1 MRSWAGVAQR
11 VRAVDPLA
19 ADLVLAAVVA
29 ALSLAQLAAPSGH
42 GAVDPLGAVVTVVL
56 CAPLAARSR
65 APRLALVAMTVVAT
79 GYALL
84 DYPQVVMGLPLVVA
98 IYAVGARHGLR
109 ASAGVLAL
117 LAALLA
123 VSFTADQQDPGLV
136 DLVVTVATLGA
147 AWWAGATVRGR
158 REQVELLEERSALLE
173 RVRRDEA
180 GQAVARERLR
190 IARELHDVV
199 AHSMS
204 VVAVQSGMAQ
214 HVLATQPE
222 RAGAA
227 LAAISQS
234 SRAALVEL
242 RRLLGVLRAD
252 DEPEGSLAPA
262 LGLADLPALVE
273 RIRDAGVRA
282 ELSTTGEPGAV
293 PAAVGLTAYRIVQE
307 ALTNTVRHAGPG
319 STATV
324 SVTCG
329 PTAVDVLVAD
339 DGTGAPAPVGGAGS
353 GLVGMRERVDVFGG
367 DLAAGPS
374 TGGGWRVAAHLPL
387 DVREPA

>member
-1 MRSWAGVAQR
+1 M
-11 VRAVDPLA
+11 RAVDPLA
-19 ADLVLAAVVA
+19 ADVVLATVVA
-29 ALSLAQLAAPSGH
+29 ALSLAQLLAPSRAD
-42 GAVDPLGAVVTVVL
+42 AVDLLGVVVTVVL
-56 CAPLAARSR
+56 CAPLAVRSR
-65 APRLALVAMTVVAT
+65 AARLALLALIVVAT
-79 GYALL
+79 GYVLL
-84 DYPQVVMGLPLVVA
+84 GYPQVVLGLPLVVA
-98 IYAVGARHGLR
+98 VYTVGARHGLR

-117 LAALLA
+117 LAVLLA
-123 VSFTADQQDPGLV
+123 VSFAADRQDPGPV

-158 REQVELLEERSALLE
+158 REQVELVEERAALVE

-180 GQAVARERLR
+180 GRAVARERLR

-227 LAAISQS
+227 LEAISQS
-234 SRAALVEL
+234 SRSALVEL

-262 LGLADLPALVE
+262 LGLADLPGLVE
-273 RIRDAGVRA
+273 RMRDAGVQA
-282 ELSTTGEPGAV
+282 DLATTGDPAAV
-293 PAAVGLTAYRIVQE
+293 PVAVGLTAYRIVQE

-324 SVTCG
+324 TVTCG
-329 PTAVDVLVAD
+329 PTAVDVVVAD
-339 DGTGAPAPVGGAGS
+339 DGAGSPSPAAGAGS

-367 DLAAGPS
+367 DLAAGAAA
-374 TGGGWRVAAHLPL
+374 GGGWRVAAHLPTGP
-387 DVREPA
+387 REPA

>member
-1 MRSWAGVAQR
+1 M
-11 VRAVDPLA
+11 RAVDPLA
-19 ADLVLAAVVA
+19 ADVVLAAVVA
-29 ALSLAQLAAPSGH
+29 ALSLAQLAAPAGP
-42 GAVDPLGAVVTVVL
+42 GAVDPLGAAATVVL
-56 CAPLAARSR
+56 CAPLAVRSR
-65 APRLALVAMTVVAT
+65 AARLALVAMTVVAT
-79 GYALL
+79 GYVLL
-84 DYPQVVMGLPLVVA
+84 GYPQVVLGLPLVVA
-98 IYAVGARHGLR
+98 VYTVGARHGLR
-109 ASAGVLAL
+109 ASTGVLAL
-117 LAALLA
+117 LAVLLA
-123 VSFTADQQDPGLV
+123 VSFTVDRDPGLV
-136 DLVVTVATLGA
+136 DLLVTVATLGA

-227 LAAISQS
+227 LEAISQS
-234 SRAALVEL
+234 SRSALVEL

-262 LGLADLPALVE
+262 LGLADLPGLAE
-273 RIRDAGVRA
+273 RMRDAGVHA
-282 ELSTTGEPGAV
+282 DLAITGDPAAV

-319 STATV
+319 SAATV
-324 SVTCG
+324 AVTCG
-329 PTAVDVLVAD
+329 PTAVDVVVAD
-339 DGTGAPAPVGGAGS
+339 DGTGSPPPPAGAGT

-367 DLAAGPS
+367 DLAAGP
-374 TGGGWRVAAHLPL
+374 TAGGGWRVAAHLPL
-387 DVREPA
+387 GARDPA